1 MLFHLIMSLEQK
13 KFWVPMR
20 NCTSDLLISGLRY
33 TEPQRNTFMK
43 RILHTARI
51 SNVNGI
57 KFGKLKIIKKVSSE
71 LFTWYLLKLF
81 QPVKSKCLSWLYQQR
96 KCRKLIPT
104 RICNTMVCIKPS
116 LHTKLISISHKKNDI
131 LWPVTFPCEKRYFFL
146 IYQIK
151 YWKSKKKTRKEKKI
165 VQNPPPTS
173 QLHYTLQLGRVGWLE
188 ICTVHNLR
196 ISGLPFFSTETMHE
210 EHKRVGMKKK
220 YTLLILHNIIFY
232 FIMFVKLSHKVFFD
246 QEWMFQYLKLSG
258 DKPMKV
264 SIQRKITAL
273 FLTL

>member
-1 MLFHLIMSLEQK
+1 
-13 KFWVPMR
+13 MR
-20 NCTSDLLISGLRY
+20 
-33 TEPQRNTFMK
+33 Q
-43 RILHTARI
+43 A
-51 SNVNGI
+51 
-57 KFGKLKIIKKVSSE
+57 KLAYQVD
-71 LFTWYLLKLF
+71 
-81 QPVKSKCLSWLYQQR
+81 LYQSQEKWYPLTSNFSLWKKIFLFNLSKSNTEKVKR
-96 KCRKLIPT
+96 KQEKKRKLY
-104 RICNTMVCIKPS
+104 RI
-116 LHTKLISISHKKNDI
+116 
-131 LWPVTFPCEKRYFFL
+131 
-146 IYQIK
+146 
-151 YWKSKKKTRKEKKI
+151 
-165 VQNPPPTS
+165 PPPTS
-173 QLHYTLQLGRVGWLE
+173 QLHCTLQLGRAGWLE
-188 ICTVHNLR
+188 TCTVHNLR